1 MFFCGGFFSS
11 SVCLLVSK
19 CLKKRLS
26 ESQTPRPRKP
36 FLHGKSCLQAWLRF
50 WVHWY
55 MFSSDSGGS
64 LGALSC
70 EPRESLP
77 IRWYTRTTSTPDRDA
92 PRRSRGQ
99 PTVALPRIDGIG
111 HTCFGTS
118 SGLLREFDS
127 RATTRTNVVC
137 SGSSVRAA
145 GLALSLSCGLADRRM
160 YFFVVPR
167 RSGIEEDDQR
177 GLSAPIQR
185 VTVIYSLHN
194 HAYTK
199 DECRVQ
205 WIQCATSWSCAFS
218 VLWVGRP
225 SHVPLRCPAP

>member
-36 FLHGKSCLQAWLRF
+36 FLHGKCCLQAWLRF

-55 MFSSDSGGS
+55 MFSSDSGGCRS

-70 EPRESLP
+70 ELREPLL
-77 IRWYTRTTSTPDRDA
+77 IRWYTRTTSAPDCDA

-111 HTCFGTS
+111 HTC
-118 SGLLREFDS
+118 SGRRSGPLREFDLVQRQGRMSCTVDPVCDQLVLRFLCCGLPTVACISSLSRRRGRRPTRPVCAVTCNSQSLS
-127 RATTRTNVVC
+127 RAVAASRKTTN
-137 SGSSVRAA
+137 AA
-145 GLALSLSCGLADRRM
+145 CLRR
-160 YFFVVPR
+160 F
-167 RSGIEEDDQR
+167 
-177 GLSAPIQR
+177 
-185 VTVIYSLHN
+185 TV
-194 HAYTK
+194 
-199 DECRVQ
+199 
-205 WIQCATSWSCAFS
+205 
-218 VLWVGRP
+218 
-225 SHVPLRCPAP
+225 